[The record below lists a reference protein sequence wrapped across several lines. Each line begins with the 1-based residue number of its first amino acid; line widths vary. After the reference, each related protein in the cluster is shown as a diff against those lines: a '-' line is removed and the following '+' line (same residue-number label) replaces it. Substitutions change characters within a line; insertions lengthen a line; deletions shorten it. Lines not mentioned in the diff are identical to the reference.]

1 MQQWGAPPRRRPG
14 PVLGWVRGRRRA
26 GKAGGLHAAAQG
38 MRLIGGIMLYARY
51 SMQEP
56 EPGAGGTGLDEG
68 FAPVGPVPGR
78 SFNLIQSEFLAR
90 LERLKK
96 AREQL
101 SVMPDADPL
110 TVKLVARGLFATYQ
124 ECLDQG
130 VGHEARAILELDK
143 TR

>member
-1 MQQWGAPPRRRPG
+1 MQ
-14 PVLGWVRGRRRA
+14 
-26 GKAGGLHAAAQG
+26 
-38 MRLIGGIMLYARY
+38 YARY
-51 SMQEP
+51 SMQQQ
-56 EPGAGGTGLDEG
+56 PGVGRTGADEG

-78 SFNLIQSEFLAR
+78 SFNLLQSEFLAR

-101 SVMPDADPL
+101 AIMPDADPL

-124 ECLDQG
+124 ECMDQG
-130 VGHEARAILELDK
+130 VGYEARAILELDK